1 MALTESGNLFLLK
14 VKVVVVVVFLSIE
27 VILSKEVNF
36 VVLLLSKE
44 VLLLGEEPV
53 FSVLLLSLTQGEERP
68 PVLSREEV
76 NKRE

>member
-1 MALTESGNLFLLK
+1 MVSTEGGKLYEE
-14 VKVVVVVVFLSIE
+14 VKVVVVFLSME

-53 FSVLLLSLTQGEERP
+53 FSVLLSSATQGEERP
-68 PVLSREEV
+68 PVLLREEV
-76 NKRE
+76 NERE

>member
-1 MALTESGNLFLLK
+1 MALTEGGNLFVGE
-14 VKVVVVVVFLSIE
+14 VKVVVVFLSME
-27 VILSKEVNF
+27 VVLSEVNF

-53 FSVLLLSLTQGEERP
+53 FSVLLSSATERP

>member
-1 MALTESGNLFLLK
+1 MASTEGGNLFVGE
-14 VKVVVVVVFLSIE
+14 VKVVVVFLSME

-44 VLLLGEEPV
+44 VLLRGEEPV
-53 FSVLLLSLTQGEERP
+53 FSVLLSSAGEEQP

-76 NKRE
+76 NERE

>member
-1 MALTESGNLFLLK
+1 MASTEGGNLFVGE
-14 VKVVVVVVFLSIE
+14 VKVVVVFLSME
-27 VILSKEVNF
+27 VVLSEVNF

-44 VLLLGEEPV
+44 VLLLAEE
-53 FSVLLLSLTQGEERP
+53 FSVLLSSAGERP

>member
-1 MALTESGNLFLLK
+1 MASTEGGNLFVGE
-14 VKVVVVVVFLSIE
+14 VKVVAVFLSME
-27 VILSKEVNF
+27 VVLSEVNF

-53 FSVLLLSLTQGEERP
+53 FSVLLSSATQGREWP
-68 PVLSREEV
+68 NVLEREEV